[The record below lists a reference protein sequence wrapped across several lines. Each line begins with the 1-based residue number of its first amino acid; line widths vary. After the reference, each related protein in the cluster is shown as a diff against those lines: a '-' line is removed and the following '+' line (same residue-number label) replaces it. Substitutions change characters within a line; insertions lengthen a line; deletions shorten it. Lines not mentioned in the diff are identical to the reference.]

1 MKLFHLVRAIAIATV
16 ISAVVVVPAMKQVF
30 LSDMTAIQY
39 KEAVAKCY
47 AESDNGY
54 ECDSM

>member
-1 MKLFHLVRAIAIATV
+1 MKLFNIVRAVAIATV
-16 ISAVVVVPAMKQVF
+16 VTATITVPLMRQVF
-30 LSDMTAIQY
+30 LSDMAAIQY

>member
-16 ISAVVVVPAMKQVF
+16 VTATITVPLMRQVF
-30 LSDMTAIQY
+30 LSDMAAIQY